1 MWDEPLC
8 STWFAVVFN
17 LDAIFA
23 QSISYWWIMNTNFNC
38 GDWGLEFFRCIS
50 GFFCG
55 LHVMWMS
62 SWRNFDR
69 PVTTRK
75 VHHCS
80 IFFKFLDNSS
90 HSESLEYQH
99 FRNGFVTAPAVI
111 KLFVWWS
118 ETIWQICKNIRDQ
131 EKDHFSEHCMFM
143 PSPLVICG

>member
-1 MWDEPLC
+1 MNLCVLLGLQWFLTWMPFLPSLFLIGESWTLTLTVVTEAWSSLGVFLGSFVAYMWCGWALEETLID
-8 STWFAVVFN
+8 
-17 LDAIFA
+17 
-23 QSISYWWIMNTNFNC
+23 QSLLGRF
-38 GDWGLEFFRCIS
+38 
-50 GFFCG
+50 
-55 LHVMWMS
+55 
-62 SWRNFDR
+62 
-69 PVTTRK
+69 TT
-75 VHHCS
+75 VPF
-80 IFFKFLDNSS
+80 FFKFLDNSS